1 MTHERG
7 SSYEFICQPIIK
19 HKPDALDWIRLRGLV
34 SNERDCRPIRLQCI
48 KPKSDSLDW
57 IRLEE

>member
-34 SNERDCRPIRLQCI
+34 SNERDCSTNSSAVYQT
-48 KPKSDSLDW
+48 
-57 IRLEE
+57 

>member
-48 KPKSDSLDW
+48 KPKSDSLD
-57 IRLEE
+57 